1 MAHKNRFLPGVGD
14 KIVNSVDIYTGEPI
28 NYTTPILNHINGM
41 LPFGQVNAH
50 MEPWRQRMLE
60 SGWDGKKSLLLN
72 PETKKQYTPEQR
84 QWINNYIG
92 KKGQLGRQV
101 KEIFSK
107 SDGEWKTIINEY
119 KKARP
124 GLVKEILGQ
133 GFSQKSYPWK
143 KTILMELLT
152 KMHNEAYEDGRKALM
167 ASDTDLGR
175 AAIMQDIIEGDIRN
189 SKFDRAATA
198 VEQLQQH
205 NSTN

>member
-1 MAHKNRFLPGVGD
+1 MN
-14 KIVNSVDIYTGEPI
+14 
-28 NYTTPILNHINGM
+28 
-41 LPFGQVNAH
+41 
-50 MEPWRQRMLE
+50 
-60 SGWDGKKSLLLN
+60 
-72 PETKKQYTPEQR
+72 
-84 QWINNYIG
+84 
-92 KKGQLGRQV
+92 
-101 KEIFSK
+101 
-107 SDGEWKTIINEY
+107 
-119 KKARP
+119 P

-152 KMHNEAYEDGRKALM
+152 KMHNEAYDDGRKALM